1 MKLKLILFIL
11 FAFSCS
17 IEEKKVARGKKTEVK
32 IDQADSKIKKEY
44 NPKSVCD
51 CAEDGLSTLHK
62 MLDVRQKFSDF
73 DSYNNDYLAI
83 EKVAFLLE
91 SWNEIREICM
101 KKFATKL
108 ITPSGCNNPHE
119 IRHFRNKLDKLGI
132 ST

>member
-11 FAFSCS
+11 FVFSCS
-17 IEEKKVARGKKTEVK
+17 TEKKKTVQIKQPETT
-32 IDQADSKIKKEY
+32 IDQAESKIKKEY

-51 CAEDGLSTLHK
+51 CAKDGLSTLHN

-91 SWNEIREICM
+91 TWEEIREICL

-108 ITPSGCNNPHE
+108 ITPSDCNNPQE
-119 IRHFRNKLDKLGI
+119 IRHFREKLDKLGI
-132 ST
+132 GT